1 MMKKLGILP
10 GLTAILLLGG
20 CLPSFGT
27 EKEEVIQE
35 TDESIEETVMIPDVQ
50 LKEEFYKTP
59 IPIKKSASRGLI
71 VNNIDTKYDMQE
83 AEEGLLRLSNQHF
96 NQKNHYIQEGQH
108 IDKETARA
116 WLSRSSANEAGLN
129 PPIKEGMNEETAA
142 EVAPNYL
149 AHIVEQ
155 NYLVMTDEEEKKLH
169 LAGISVG
176 LALNSISY
184 SKSGKETEIKD
195 EVLQKQGMK
204 MAEEVVRRLRTQEG
218 LSDIPIVVGL
228 FKQESRNSI
237 VPGTYFATAVAG
249 KGQSAPTGWKEVNE
263 KYVVFPASSDTGEFR
278 DMNTK
283 FDSFKQ
289 DIDAYFPSFVNVIGT
304 GFYKDSNLESIDIKV
319 PIQFF
324 GTSETIGFT
333 QYMTLLVNKYF
344 PTVHT
349 EVSITSVNGP
359 EALIVKEA
367 DEEKPFVHIYG
378 Y

>member
-1 MMKKLGILP
+1 MKRLGILP
-10 GLTAILLLGG
+10 GLAVILLLGG

-35 TDESIEETVMIPDVQ
+35 NEESIEETVMIPNIQ
-50 LKEEFYKTP
+50 LKDEFYKTL
-59 IPIKKSASRGLI
+59 IPFKKSASRGLI
-71 VNNIDTKYDMQE
+71 VSNMYTKYDIQE
-83 AEEGLLRLSNQHF
+83 AEEGLLRLSTQHF
-96 NQKNHYIQEGQH
+96 DTKNHYFQEGQH
-108 IDKETARA
+108 IDKETARS
-116 WLSRSSANEAGLN
+116 WLSRSSTDKAGLN
-129 PPIKEGMNEETAA
+129 PPIKKGMNEETAS
-142 EVAPNYL
+142 EEAPNYL

-155 NYLVMTDEEEKKLH
+155 NFLVMTDEKKLR
-169 LAGISVG
+169 LSGISVG

-184 SKSGKETEIKD
+184 SRSGKETEITDKVI
-195 EVLQKQGMK
+195 EQQGMK

-249 KGQSAPTGWKEVNE
+249 KGQSTPTGWKKVNE
-263 KYVVFPASSDTGEFR
+263 QYVVFPASSSTGEYR
-278 DMNTK
+278 DMNDK
-283 FDSFKQ
+283 FANFKQ

-304 GFYKDSNLESIDIKV
+304 GFYKDGNLKSLKIEV

-333 QYMTLLVNKYF
+333 QYMTDLVITYF
-344 PTVHT
+344 PDVHT

-359 EALIVKEA
+359 EALIVNEA
-367 DEEKPFVHIYG
+367 GDAKPYVHIYG

>member
-1 MMKKLGILP
+1 
-10 GLTAILLLGG
+10 
-20 CLPSFGT
+20 
-27 EKEEVIQE
+27 
-35 TDESIEETVMIPDVQ
+35 MIPDIQ
-50 LKEEFYKTP
+50 LKDEFYKTLVP
-59 IPIKKSASRGLI
+59 FKKSASRGLI
-71 VNNIDTKYDMQE
+71 VSNFYTKYDMQE
-83 AEEGLLRLSNQHF
+83 AEEGLLRISNQYF
-96 NQKNHYIQEGQH
+96 DTKNHFFQEGQH

-116 WLSRSSANEAGLN
+116 WLSRSSADEAGLN
-129 PPIKEGMNEETAA
+129 PPIEEGMNEDTAS
-142 EVAPNYL
+142 EEAPNYL

-155 NYLVMTDEEEKKLH
+155 NYHVMTNEKKVR

-184 SKSGKETEIKD
+184 SRSGRETEIPDKVI
-195 EVLQKQGMK
+195 EQQGMK
-204 MAEEVVRRLRTQEG
+204 MAEEIVRRLRTQEG
-218 LSDIPIVVGL
+218 LADIPIVVGL

-263 KYVVFPASSDTGEFR
+263 KYVVFPASSATGEYR
-278 DMNTK
+278 DMNTT
-283 FDSFKQ
+283 FDNFKQ

-304 GFYKDSNLESIDIKV
+304 GFYKDGNLKSLEIKV

-333 QYMTLLVNKYF
+333 QYMTSLVIKYF
-344 PTVHT
+344 PNVHT

-367 DEEKPFVHIYG
+367 GDDKPYVHIYG

>member
-1 MMKKLGILP
+1 MRKLGILP
-10 GLTAILLLGG
+10 GLAAILILGG

-27 EKEEVIQE
+27 EKKEVIQE
-35 TDESIEETVMIPDVQ
+35 NEESIEEEIVMIPDVQ
-50 LKEEFYKTP
+50 LNQEFYKTP
-59 IPIKKSASRGLI
+59 IPFKKSASRGLI
-71 VNNIDTKYDMQE
+71 VSNIYTKYDMKE

-96 NQKNHYIQEGQH
+96 DPKNHYFQEGQH

-116 WLSRSSANEAGLN
+116 WLSRSSANKAGLN
-129 PPIKEGMNEETAA
+129 PPIKEGMDEETAS

-155 NYLVMTDEEEKKLH
+155 NYLVMTDEKKVR

-176 LALNSISY
+176 LALNSTSY
-184 SKSGKETEIKD
+184 SRSGKETNITDK
-195 EVLQKQGMK
+195 VLEQQGMK

-249 KGQSAPTGWKEVNE
+249 KGQSAPTGWKEVKE
-263 KYVVFPASSDTGEFR
+263 KYVVFPATSATGEYR
-278 DMNTK
+278 DMNTT
-283 FDSFKQ
+283 FDNFKQ

-304 GFYKDSNLESIDIKV
+304 GFYKDGNLKSLEIQV

-333 QYMTLLVNKYF
+333 QYITSLVNKYF
-344 PTVHT
+344 PNVNT
-349 EVSITSVNGP
+349 EVSITSANGP

-367 DEEKPFVHIYG
+367 GDDKPYVHIYS

>member
-1 MMKKLGILP
+1 MMRKIGILS
-10 GLTAILLLGG
+10 GLAAILLLGG

-27 EKEEVIQE
+27 EKEEAVQE
-35 TDESIEETVMIPDVQ
+35 NDESIEETVMIPDVQ

-59 IPIKKSASRGLI
+59 ISFKKSASRGLI
-71 VNNIDTKYDMQE
+71 VNNIYTKYDMQE

-96 NQKNHYIQEGQH
+96 NPKNHYFQEGQH
-108 IDKETARA
+108 IDKETAQA
-116 WLSRSSANEAGLN
+116 WLSRSSANKAGLN
-129 PPIKEGMNEETAA
+129 PPIEEGMSEETAS

-155 NYLVMTDEEEKKLH
+155 NYLVMTDDKKLH

-176 LALNSISY
+176 LALNSTSY
-184 SKSGKETEIKD
+184 SRSGKETKITDK
-195 EVLQKQGMK
+195 VLEKQGMK
-204 MAEEVVRRLRTQEG
+204 MAEEVVKRLRTQEG

-237 VPGTYFATAVAG
+237 VPGTYFATAIAG
-249 KGQSAPTGWKEVNE
+249 KGQSAPTGWKVVNE
-263 KYVVFPASSDTGEFR
+263 KYVVFPASSANGEYR
-278 DMNTK
+278 EMNTK

-304 GFYKDSNLESIDIKV
+304 GFYKDNNLKSLEIKV

-333 QYMTLLVNKYF
+333 QYMTSLVNQHF
-344 PTVHT
+344 PNLHT

-367 DEEKPFVHIYG
+367 DNDKPFVHIYG

>member
-1 MMKKLGILP
+1 MMRKIGILP
-10 GLTAILLLGG
+10 GLAAILLLGG

-27 EKEEVIQE
+27 EKEEAVQE
-35 TDESIEETVMIPDVQ
+35 NDESIEETVMIPDVQ

-59 IPIKKSASRGLI
+59 ISFKKSASRGLI
-71 VNNIDTKYDMQE
+71 VNNIYTKYDMQE

-96 NQKNHYIQEGQH
+96 NPKNHYFQEGQH
-108 IDKETARA
+108 IDKETAQA
-116 WLSRSSANEAGLN
+116 WLSRSSANKAGLN
-129 PPIKEGMNEETAA
+129 PPIEEGMSEETAS

-149 AHIVEQ
+149 AHVVEQ
-155 NYLVMTDEEEKKLH
+155 NYLVMTDDKKLH

-176 LALNSISY
+176 LALNSTSY
-184 SKSGKETEIKD
+184 SRSGKETKITDK
-195 EVLQKQGMK
+195 VLEKQGMK
-204 MAEEVVRRLRTQEG
+204 MAEEVVKRLRTQEG

-237 VPGTYFATAVAG
+237 VPGTYFATAIAG
-249 KGQSAPTGWKEVNE
+249 KGQSAPTGWKVVNE
-263 KYVVFPASSDTGEFR
+263 KYVVFPASSANGEYR
-278 DMNTK
+278 EMNTT

-304 GFYKDSNLESIDIKV
+304 GFYKDNNLKSLEIKV

-333 QYMTLLVNKYF
+333 QYMTSLVNQHF
-344 PTVHT
+344 PNVHT

-367 DEEKPFVHIYG
+367 DNDKPFVHIYG

>member
-1 MMKKLGILP
+1 MKRLGILP
-10 GLTAILLLGG
+10 GLAVILLLGG

-35 TDESIEETVMIPDVQ
+35 NEESIEETVMIPNIQ
-50 LKEEFYKTP
+50 LKDEFYKTL
-59 IPIKKSASRGLI
+59 IPFKKSASRGLI
-71 VNNIDTKYDMQE
+71 VSKMNTKYDIQE

-96 NQKNHYIQEGQH
+96 DTKNHFFQEGQH
-108 IDKETARA
+108 IDKETASS
-116 WLSRSSANEAGLN
+116 WLSRSSADEAGLN
-129 PPIKEGMNEETAA
+129 PPIKEGMSEETAS
-142 EVAPNYL
+142 EEAPNYL

-155 NYLVMTDEEEKKLH
+155 NFLVMTDEKKLR

-184 SKSGKETEIKD
+184 SRSGKETEITDKVI
-195 EVLQKQGMK
+195 EQQGMK

-249 KGQSAPTGWKEVNE
+249 KGQSAPTGWKKVNE
-263 KYVVFPASSDTGEFR
+263 KYVVFPASSSNGEYR
-278 DMNTK
+278 DMNDK
-283 FDSFKQ
+283 FASFKQ

-304 GFYKDSNLESIDIKV
+304 GFYKDGNLKSLKIEV

-333 QYMTLLVNKYF
+333 QYLTDLVITYF
-344 PTVHT
+344 PNVHT

-359 EALIVKEA
+359 EALIVNEA
-367 DEEKPFVHIYG
+367 GDAKPYVHIYG

>member
-1 MMKKLGILP
+1 MRKIGILP
-10 GLTAILLLGG
+10 GLAAILLLGG

-27 EKEEVIQE
+27 EKEEAVQE
-35 TDESIEETVMIPDVQ
+35 NDESIEETVMIPDVQ

-59 IPIKKSASRGLI
+59 ISFKKSASRGLI
-71 VNNIDTKYDMQE
+71 VNNIYTKYDMQE

-96 NQKNHYIQEGQH
+96 NPKNHYFQEGQH
-108 IDKETARA
+108 IDKETAQA
-116 WLSRSSANEAGLN
+116 WLSRSSANKAGLN
-129 PPIKEGMNEETAA
+129 PPIEEGMSEETAS

-155 NYLVMTDEEEKKLH
+155 NYLVMTDDKKLH

-176 LALNSISY
+176 LALNSTSY
-184 SKSGKETEIKD
+184 SRSGKETKITD
-195 EVLQKQGMK
+195 EVLEQQGMK

-249 KGQSAPTGWKEVNE
+249 KGQSAPTGWKVVKE
-263 KYVVFPASSDTGEFR
+263 KYVVFPATSDTGEYR
-278 DMNTK
+278 DMNTT
-283 FDSFKQ
+283 FDNFKQ

-304 GFYKDSNLESIDIKV
+304 GFYKDGNLKSLEIQV

-333 QYMTLLVNKYF
+333 QYITSLVNKYF
-344 PTVHT
+344 PNVNT
-349 EVSITSVNGP
+349 EVSITSANGP

-367 DEEKPFVHIYG
+367 GDDKPYVHIYG